1 MHFASDTGHDN
12 QENIFPGTEGQKV
25 TELRKPDFLF
35 FFFENLTFDQ
45 LCFQERSWSKGVNM
59 KINKGKPH

>member
-25 TELRKPDFLF
+25 TELIKPDFWSAMLSGKILMKGGKY
-35 FFFENLTFDQ
+35 EN
-45 LCFQERSWSKGVNM
+45 
-59 KINKGKPH
+59 